1 MVEQNCIPAHLAIFF
16 SGPSITYH
24 RKKFAKKSMSQDSE
38 ELVYINEQQPAQ
50 DQAENDFRVLVLVQK
65 DISTAEGSNTDIT
78 VEESE
83 AKGKILEGITS
94 FTGINK
100 FFDAFD
106 EQIAY
111 PNQGN
116 LKYDVGS
123 DGFIVIIVGSNN
135 LKENVLNFIDEY
147 LAKAKKPLE

>member
-1 MVEQNCIPAHLAIFF
+1 
-16 SGPSITYH
+16 
-24 RKKFAKKSMSQDSE
+24 MSQDSE
-38 ELVYINEQQPAQ
+38 DLVYINEQQPAQ

-65 DISTAEGSNTDIT
+65 DIGKAEGSSTDIS
-78 VEESE
+78 VDQSE

-100 FFDAFD
+100 FFDSFD

-111 PNQGN
+111 PNQGQ

-123 DGFIVIIVGSNN
+123 DGFIVIIVGSND
-135 LKENVLNFIDEY
+135 LKEKVLSFIDAY
-147 LAKAKKPLE
+147 LAQIQKPLK

>member
-1 MVEQNCIPAHLAIFF
+1 
-16 SGPSITYH
+16 
-24 RKKFAKKSMSQDSE
+24 MSQDSE
-38 ELVYINEQQPAQ
+38 DLVYINEQQPAQ

-65 DISTAEGSNTDIT
+65 DIGKAEGSSTDIS
-78 VEESE
+78 VDQSE

-100 FFDAFD
+100 FFDSFD

-111 PNQGN
+111 PNQGQ

-123 DGFIVIIVGSNN
+123 DGFIVIIVGSND
-135 LKENVLNFIDEY
+135 LKEKVLVSSMPIWHKSGNS
-147 LAKAKKPLE
+147 